1 VRRVGVSTGE
11 LTGVG
16 RLREERGLVGRAAVV
31 LFVVVIVFGLLIV
44 EGGSIVFAR
53 LQMSDLASAT
63 AVEGASAYRRSSS
76 VPAAREAARAFAED
90 RDEDARITRFVVGAD
105 GAVTVTMRKKARTFI
120 VQHVGFL
127 EDLSVAR
134 ATETAGPSSI

>member
-1 VRRVGVSTGE
+1 MRRVGAPT
-11 LTGVG
+11 G
-16 RLREERGLVGRAAVV
+16 RLSGVRRLRDERGLVGRAAVV
-31 LFVVVIVFGLLIV
+31 LFVVVILFGILVI

-63 AVEGASAYRRSSS
+63 AVEGASVYGRTSS
-76 VPAAREAARAFAED
+76 VPAAREAAMAFAEG

-105 GAVTVTMRKKARTFI
+105 GAVTVTVRKRARTFI

-127 EDLSVAR
+127 EGFAVAR
-134 ATETAGPSSI
+134 ATETATASTF

>member
-1 VRRVGVSTGE
+1 VRRVGASPGE
-11 LTGVG
+11 PSSVR

-53 LQMSDLASAT
+53 LQMSDLASAS
-63 AVEGASAYRRSSS
+63 AVEGASVYGRTSS
-76 VPAAREAARAFAED
+76 VEAAREAAKAFAQD
-90 RDEDARITRFVVGAD
+90 RDEDARITRFVVGPD
-105 GAVTVTMRKKARTFI
+105 GAVTVTVRKKARTFI